1 MVRFNWFMQGRLGNV
16 NRETR
21 AAGLSLIV
29 CWALALS
36 GCPKTV
42 LVTVPDLAGM
52 TRAESEAL
60 LGQLQFSVGEVTEAY
75 SPSAPAGSVIGQSP
89 AAGERVARGASVSM
103 VLSKGPEPPTTEAVT
118 VPDLRGMTEDECV
131 SSIQALGLVVGTVG
145 HQYDSGVPAGHVLE
159 QLPAAGSRVAP
170 GAKVSFVLSRGL
182 RLVPDLLGKDQY
194 SAAMALRDAD
204 LAWGNVTYEHSE
216 TVPVGRVCGQSPAAG
231 TPISALSRVD
241 IAISNGIT
249 PVPVPNVVGMTQD
262 AATEAIITAGLVLGG
277 VDGQYSA
284 TIPAGTVMSQNPA
297 AGTNK
302 VPGSPVSLVVYLG
315 LPRVPN
321 VVGLTRLLAEAA
333 ILRASLAVGEV
344 TEQHDETVP
353 AGIVMDQYPEPGT
366 VSNPGRQVRL
376 TVSAGPEPVPVPY
389 VVGIPQAQA
398 EAAIVAARLAVGSV
412 SVQFSVSVPE
422 GSVISQDPVGGT
434 EVAPGTEVHLV
445 VCGKPTIPNVVGKRA
460 ITDVKASFSGAR
472 SPAAFSP
479 DGQIVIT
486 NTTGNA
492 AKLWDVS
499 SRQTLFTLSHAE
511 PVTSVAFSPQGDR
524 VITGSE
530 DWKAKIWEVQTG
542 TLLKTL
548 VGHTGKVLAVA
559 FSPDGTTVLTG
570 SADKTA
576 RVWNASS
583 GETVQTFADH
593 KSEVTSVD
601 YAPNG
606 VTAYT
611 ACGNVYAWSIV
622 AGTRSEMSYLG
633 ETVDCSPD
641 GRWLVVSDSPVSGVY
656 TGVLDLQTGV
666 ITREILMSAA
676 RFSPNG
682 KEIHGQGS
690 FSGGILV
697 DISTGLILQRYP
709 VPVLCVSPDEK
720 SALCEGFFTTD
731 GWRVF
736 ISNKLAAAQDTLL
749 RSGLFPGSVDYQ
761 SHDSIP
767 RGHVVHQN
775 PLAGGPAEIGS
786 TVDLILSGV
795 TE

>member
-1 MVRFNWFMQGRLGNV
+1 MVRFNWFMQGWLGNV
-16 NRETR
+16 NRKTR
-21 AAGLSLIV
+21 TAGLFLIV
-29 CWALALS
+29 CWVLALS

-60 LGQLQFSVGEVTEAY
+60 LGRLQFSVGEVTEAY

-103 VLSKGPEPPTTEAVT
+103 VLSKGPEPPSTEAVT
-118 VPDLRGMTEDECV
+118 VPDLRGMTEAEGM

-170 GAKVSFVLSRGL
+170 GAKVSFVLSRGP
-182 RLVPDLLGKDQY
+182 RLVPDLLGRDQY

-216 TVPVGRVCGQSPAAG
+216 TIPVGRVCGQSPAPG
-231 TPISALSRVD
+231 TPISVMAYVN
-241 IAISNGIT
+241 IVISNGIM

-262 AATEAIITAGLVLGG
+262 AATEAIVAAGLVLGG
-277 VDGQYSA
+277 VDGQFNA
-284 TIPAGTVMSQNPA
+284 TIPAGTVMSQNPT

-302 VPGSPVSLVVYLG
+302 VPGSPVSLVVSLG

-376 TVSAGPEPVPVPY
+376 MVSAGPEPVPVPY

-398 EAAIVAARLAVGSV
+398 EAAIAAARLAVGSV

-460 ITDVKASFSGAR
+460 ITDIQARFSSDTRA
-472 SPAAFSP
+472 PAAFSP
-479 DGQIVIT
+479 DGQVVIT
-486 NTTGNA
+486 NTAGNA
-492 AKLWDVS
+492 AKLWNVT
-499 SRQTLFTLSHAE
+499 SRQALFTLSHAE

-530 DWKAKIWEVQTG
+530 DWKAKIWDVQTG
-542 TLLKTL
+542 ALLKTL

-570 SADKTA
+570 SEDKTA
-576 RVWNASS
+576 RVWNAST
-583 GETVQTFADH
+583 GGIVQTFADH
-593 KSEVTSVD
+593 DRGVSSVD

-606 VTAYT
+606 ATVYT
-611 ACGNVYAWSIV
+611 ACGKVYAWSV
-622 AGTRSEMSYLG
+622 ASGVGSEMQSYG
-633 ETVDCSPD
+633 YTVDCSPD
-641 GRWLVVSDSPVSGVY
+641 GRWLLVSGVSL
-656 TGVLDLQTGV
+656 GPSDVLDLQTGAV
-666 ITREILMSAA
+666 TQEIDMVEA

-682 KEIHGQGS
+682 KEIYGDGR
-690 FSGGILV
+690 FSGGILLDV
-697 DISTGLILQRYP
+697 STGFTLQRYP
-709 VPVLCVSPDEK
+709 LPVLCVSSDGK
-720 SALCEGFFTTD
+720 SVLCEAMFTD
-731 GWRVF
+731 GVRIF
-736 ISNKLAAAQDTLL
+736 ISNKLAAAQETLL
-749 RSGLFPGSVDYQ
+749 RSGLFPGSVTSQ
-761 SHDSIP
+761 LHDSIP
-767 RGHVVHQN
+767 RGHVVHQS
-775 PLAGGPAEIGS
+775 PLAGGPAEVGS